1 MATTASSSARVLVV
15 DDDDGC
21 RALVRTLLERIGCA
35 TAEASTGTEA
45 LEIAETFRPTLVVL
59 DVNIPGV
66 TGYEVCHELR
76 ERFGPAL
83 GVIFL
88 SGARIEA
95 LDRVAGLLIGAD
107 DYVIKPFDPDELV
120 ARIRA
125 QLRKR
130 ERRSGGRAEPVAGAL
145 TSREREVLDLLAHGL
160 DQNQI
165 AKELVISPK
174 TVATHIQHVLPK
186 LGVHSRAQAVAVA
199 RRAAAREDVEA
210 HGASVV
216 RPGSTRPERR
226 RRMRRA
232 SVPSTP
238 VVLPPP
244 AL

>member
-1 MATTASSSARVLVV
+1 MAATTSSARILVV

-35 TAEASTGTEA
+35 TEEAATGTEA

-107 DYVIKPFDPDELV
+107 DYIVKPFDPDELV

-130 ERRSGGRAEPVAGAL
+130 ERRSGGRAEPAAGAL
-145 TSREREVLDLLAHGL
+145 TSREREVLDLLARGL

-210 HGASVV
+210 HGAPLV
-216 RPGSTRPERR
+216 RTGSTRRERR

-232 SVPSTP
+232 TVPSTP

-244 AL
+244 AH

>member
-1 MATTASSSARVLVV
+1 MAATASSSARVLVV

-21 RALVRTLLERIGCA
+21 RALVRTLLERIGC
-35 TAEASTGTEA
+35 TTEEAATGTAA

-107 DYVIKPFDPDELV
+107 DYVVKPFDPDELV

-130 ERRSGGRAEPVAGAL
+130 ERRSGGRAEPAAGAL
-145 TSREREVLDLLAHGL
+145 TSREREVLDLLARGL

-216 RPGSTRPERR
+216 RAGSTRPERR

-232 SVPSTP
+232 SGPSTP

-244 AL
+244 PH